1 MVNFDQKILFFDF
14 VDNTYIKQHHT
25 MRLLS
30 ILTFWALFFPFT
42 TYSQMQLEKDL
53 DALLSKQY
61 KPTEAGIAVMVIK
74 NGKMRYQK
82 GFGLANI
89 TTKETITAQTT
100 FRMASVSKQFT
111 AMCVLL
117 LVKQGKISYDDNL
130 LKFFP
135 DFSPIVGQ
143 KIKIRHLLT
152 HSSGVWDYEEL
163 IPDSQKT
170 QILDADVLAMLRSQ
184 SNTYF
189 EPGSTFRY
197 SNSGFCLLEQIV
209 EKTSGQAYIHF
220 IKEQIFKPLE
230 MTNTHI
236 YEANTIVP
244 YRAMGFARTKKG
256 TLTDSDQSITSATKG
271 DGCVYTSLEDYKKW
285 YNAIRTNQLLNLEEE
300 LEKVHIRLPKNV
312 QGRYGC
318 GWFYAQEAKNPLAIY
333 HTGSSC
339 GFSNGVLLVPSKN
352 YLFAYFSNIADNHAI
367 EKKIVALLKK
377 HACYDTTFD
386 FLKMLEL
393 TQ

>member
-1 MVNFDQKILFFDF
+1 MVNFNQKMLLFDF
-14 VDNTYIKQHHT
+14 IHSTSIKQHHT

-30 ILTFWALFFPFT
+30 ILPFWALFFPFIV
-42 TYSQMQLEKDL
+42 YSQMQLEKDL
-53 DALLSKQY
+53 DALLNERY
-61 KPTEAGIAVMVIK
+61 KPTQAGIAVMVIQ
-74 NGKMRYQK
+74 NGKMRYEK
-82 GFGLANI
+82 GVGLANI
-89 TTKETITAQTT
+89 ATKEAITPQTT

-111 AMCVLL
+111 AMCILI

-135 DFSPIVGQ
+135 DFSPIVGE

-152 HSSGVWDYEEL
+152 HSSGVWDYEDL
-163 IPDSQKT
+163 IPASQKT
-170 QILDADVLAMLRSQ
+170 QLLDNDVLVMLSSQ
-184 SNTYF
+184 SKTYF

-209 EKTSGQAYIHF
+209 EKVSGQPYIDF
-220 IKEQIFKPLE
+220 ITKQIFKPLK
-230 MTNTHI
+230 MTDTRI
-236 YEANTIVP
+236 YEVNATIP
-244 YRAMGFARTKKG
+244 HRAFGFARTKEGLLKE
-256 TLTDSDQSITSATKG
+256 SDQSITSATKG

-285 YNAIRTNQLLNLEEE
+285 YHAIRTNRLLNLEEE
-300 LEKVHIRLPKNV
+300 LEKIHILLPKNV
-312 QGRYGC
+312 QGRYGL
-318 GWFYAQEAKNPLAIY
+318 GWFHAQDTQNPLAVY

-367 EKKIVALLKK
+367 EKEITALLKK
-377 HACYDTTFD
+377 HSCYETAFD
-386 FLKMLEL
+386 FLKMLHL

>member
-1 MVNFDQKILFFDF
+1 MVNFNQKTVFFGF
-14 VDNTYIKQHHT
+14 IHSTYIKQHPT

-30 ILTFWALFFPFT
+30 FLTFWALFFPFIV
-42 TYSQMQLEKDL
+42 YSQMQLEKDL
-53 DALLSKQY
+53 DALLSERY
-61 KPTEAGIAVMVIK
+61 KPAEAGIAVMVIQ

-82 GFGLANI
+82 GVGLANV
-89 TTKETITAQTT
+89 TTKEAITHQTT

-111 AMCVLL
+111 AMCILL

-135 DFSPIVGQ
+135 DFSPVVGE

-152 HSSGVWDYEEL
+152 HSSGVWDYEDL
-163 IPDSQKT
+163 VSTTQKT
-170 QILDADVLAMLRSQ
+170 QILDNDVLALLRLQ
-184 SNTYF
+184 SKTYF
-189 EPGSTFRY
+189 EPGSSFKY

-209 EKTSGQAYIHF
+209 EKSSGQTYIRF
-220 IKEQIFKPLE
+220 ITEQIFKPLK
-230 MTNTHI
+230 MTNTRI
-236 YEANTIVP
+236 YEANIFIP
-244 YRAMGFARTKKG
+244 HRAMGFARTKEG
-256 TLTDSDQSITSATKG
+256 TLKDSDQSITSATKG

-285 YNAIRTNQLLNLEEE
+285 FDAIRTHQFLNIEEE
-300 LEKVHIRLPKNV
+300 LKKVYISLPKNV
-312 QGRYGC
+312 KGRYGL
-318 GWFYAQEAKNPLAIY
+318 GWFYAQDIQNPLAIY

-367 EKKIVALLKK
+367 EKEIVALLKK
-377 HACYDTTFD
+377 HSCYDTGFD